1 MKYQELDEFADQL
14 NCIVLKKCS
23 LKHGDK
29 VGLYLPK
36 GVEQAACEVAL
47 AYLNIVFL
55 PIDVEFPV
63 KIVEHCVSAIGL
75 RMILTDTKVHMEDIA
90 AVTTTIV
97 TLENEIPSAEIGK

>member
-1 MKYQELDEFADQL
+1 MKSRRRFCYQKTE
-14 NCIVLKKCS
+14 NRIKCI
-23 LKHGDK
+23 GK

-75 RMILTDTKVHMEDIA
+75 RMILTDTNPYLRCLTNLIRNVA
-90 AVTTTIV
+90 
-97 TLENEIPSAEIGK
+97 S